1 MYVCVIYLM
10 EAFGSQR
17 DIETYVIKVTELNFE
32 VRCDLRGCLEA
43 AMASEAVGG
52 NMHMDTRVI
61 KVADVKSEVI

>member
-1 MYVCVIYLM
+1 M

-17 DIETYVIKVTELNFE
+17 DMETYVTEVPELNFE
-32 VRCDLRGCLEA
+32 VRCDLRGRLEA